1 MRAWTPCTALLFAA
15 LIPAS
20 GSAQSIYGGGQY
32 YGNTYISS
40 EYEYPY
46 ARTQDGYQLA
56 TRPATRDPYT
66 TGSVSTY
73 GTRVA
78 TLPQTYEDSGS
89 DASIGYAIAPEFQRQ
104 VVAYSGTER
113 PGTVI
118 VDT

>member
-1 MRAWTPCTALLFAA
+1 MRAWIPCTAMLFAA

-46 ARTQDGYQLA
+46 ARTQDGYRSGDPLV

-78 TLPQTYEDSGS
+78 TLPQTYGDSGT
-89 DASIGYAIAPEFQRQ
+89 DPSIGYAIAPEFQRQ
-104 VVAYSGTER
+104 IVAYSGTER
-113 PGTVI
+113 P
-118 VDT
+118 